1 LNILNINA
9 IINVSSLIQFFV
21 FNFIGIIQ
29 MTPRKSLRT
38 ANEKKQLVR
47 VSFEVSREIR
57 SAFKS
62 KLAIQN
68 KTLRDVFVDFMKEYI
83 KK

>member
-1 LNILNINA
+1 
-9 IINVSSLIQFFV
+9 
-21 FNFIGIIQ
+21 

-38 ANEKKQLVR
+38 SKEKNELVR
-47 VSFEVSREIR
+47 VSFEVSKEIR

-68 KTLRDVFVDFMKEYI
+68 KTLRDAFVDFMKEYI

>member
-1 LNILNINA
+1 LLSSIN
-9 IINVSSLIQFFV
+9 FV
-21 FNFIGIIQ
+21 GIIQ

-38 ANEKKQLVR
+38 FKEKNELVR
-47 VSFEVSREIR
+47 VSFEVSKEIR

-62 KLAIQN
+62 KIAIQN